1 MGLLVVGLV
10 LVAGVGYWLYDK
22 KKKKANIKP
31 VRKPAHPVKHD
42 TPEDYE
48 TQEAMRPNDREDW
61 A

>member
-1 MGLLVVGLV
+1 MELLVVGLV
-10 LVAGVGYWLYDK
+10 LVGGVGYWLYDK

-31 VRKPAHPVKHD
+31 VSKPAGRPKHD

-48 TQEAMRPNDREDW
+48 TQEDMRPNDREDW